1 MKTLKI
7 DSIKNAVNYNEIDR
21 DKYYEG
27 IYKKMNEGKYLYTN
41 PATKKTPSSK
51 KVNVSKYNI

>member
-1 MKTLKI
+1 
-7 DSIKNAVNYNEIDR
+7 
-21 DKYYEG
+21 
-27 IYKKMNEGKYLYTN
+27 MNEGKYLYTN